1 MCPSSTLTTTLSEV
15 AFHSMSGH
23 IILCG
28 DDALA
33 TRIIEELNAT
43 GMRVVTVQSAAALA
57 AAEVADAQAVIC
69 ADDDDELNL
78 EIALL
83 ARQANPNVRVVARLG
98 NGVLREAMAQDN
110 GPGAILDV
118 ADLAASSVVEA
129 CLARTTHTISVAGID
144 FVVSGADAPHDG
156 TLREI
161 YGDLAPVA
169 VIHGENSDTPG
180 EVVACPGRDLRVRQG
195 DWTAMIG
202 TADEL
207 VEQGIKVPRPLSHRK
222 LRRPPVRR
230 FIDAVRL
237 IRDDINPMFYRA
249 LAASFSLWIGST
261 VLLRFAYQHP
271 PGMTWID
278 ALYFTTET
286 IATVGYGDFSF
297 MHQPM
302 WLRIWGI
309 GLMFAGVTT
318 TAILVAF
325 VADVLLSRRFAHSAG
340 RRKVRHL
347 RNHVIV
353 VGLGSF
359 GIRVVSDLTAAGYDV
374 AVIERD
380 DDNRYLTTAA
390 RLDVPVIFGDAT
402 LRQTLESAR
411 IDQARAVAVLTRN
424 DIVNIETAI
433 VLKEML
439 GPRTMP
445 EVNRPDVPIVLRVYD
460 RTLGAAVAQR
470 FGFEN
475 VRSTVELGAPW
486 FIGAALGL
494 QVLGT
499 FSVGHRSFM
508 VGGLYVK
515 LGSELDGMRMG
526 DLSTQTRVI
535 AITRPGAPRRLHPRR
550 DAKLNAGDTAYL
562 VGPYRELL
570 DTLRKGQG
578 AQQPDITDPA
588 TTG

>member
-1 MCPSSTLTTTLSEV
+1 
-15 AFHSMSGH
+15 MSGH
-23 IILCG
+23 IIVCG
-28 DDALA
+28 DDALGM
-33 TRIIEELNAT
+33 RIVDELNNA
-43 GMRVVTVQSAAALA
+43 GARVVTLQSPDGLA
-57 AAEVADAQAVIC
+57 SAGVGTAQAVIC
-69 ADDDDELNL
+69 ADDDDALNL

-83 ARQANPNVRVVARLG
+83 ARQANPDVRVVARLA
-98 NGVLREAMAQDN
+98 NGVLREAMAQHN
-110 GPGAILDV
+110 GAGAILDV

-129 CLARTTHTISVAGID
+129 CLGRTAHTISVAGVD
-144 FVVSGADAPHDG
+144 FVVSGAVAPRDA
-156 TLREI
+156 TLRDMF
-161 YGDLAPVA
+161 GDLAPVA
-169 VIHGENSDTPG
+169 VIHDEESDSPG
-180 EVVACPGRDLRVRQG
+180 EVVACPGRDYRVSAG

-202 TADEL
+202 TAEEL
-207 VEQGIKVPRPLSHRK
+207 AQQGIAIPRPLSQSRA
-222 LRRPPVRR
+222 RRPPLRR
-230 FIDAVRL
+230 VIDAVRL

-249 LAASFSLWIGST
+249 LAVSSSLLLGST

-271 PGMTWID
+271 PGMSWID
-278 ALYFTTET
+278 ALYFSTET

-325 VADVLLSRRFAHSAG
+325 IADLLLSRRLAQSAG

-347 RNHVIV
+347 RHHVIV

-359 GIRVVSDLTAAGYDV
+359 GIRVVGDLTAAGYDV

-380 DDNRYLTTAA
+380 PDNRFLSTAA

-411 IDQARAVAVLTRN
+411 LDEARAIAVLTQD
-424 DIVNIETAI
+424 DIANIETGI
-433 VLKEML
+433 VLDEML
-439 GPRTMP
+439 GPR
-445 EVNRPDVPIVLRVYD
+445 NVPIVLRIYD

-475 VRSTVELGAPW
+475 VLSTVELAAPW

-499 FSVGHRSFM
+499 FSVGQRSFM
-508 VGGLYVK
+508 VGGMYVAP
-515 LGSELDGMRMG
+515 GSELDGMRMFEM
-526 DLSTQTRVI
+526 STQTRVI
-535 AITRPGAPRRLHPRR
+535 AITRADAPIQLHPRR
-550 DAKLNAGDTAYL
+550 DARLSGGDTAYL

-570 DTLRKGQG
+570 DTLRKGKG
-578 AQQPDITDPA
+578 VQPLAVTD
-588 TTG
+588 

>member
-1 MCPSSTLTTTLSEV
+1 M
-15 AFHSMSGH
+15 HGH
-23 IILCG
+23 TIVCG

-33 TRIIEELNAT
+33 MSIVEELNSAGT
-43 GMRVVTVQSAAALA
+43 KVVTLQSPDGLEGAG
-57 AAEVADAQAVIC
+57 VAGARAVIC
-69 ADDDDELNL
+69 ADDDDALNL

-83 ARQANPNVRVVARLG
+83 ARQANPDVRVVARLA
-98 NGVLREAMAQDN
+98 NSVLREAMAQDN
-110 GPGAILDV
+110 GHGAILDV
-118 ADLAASSVVEA
+118 ADLAAASVVEA

-144 FVVSGADAPHDG
+144 FVISGADAPRDA
-156 TLREI
+156 TLRDI
-161 YGDLAPVA
+161 FGDLAPVA
-169 VIHGENSDTPG
+169 VIHDENSDTPG
-180 EVVACPGRDLRVRQG
+180 DVVACPGRDYRVRAG

-202 TADEL
+202 TAEEL
-207 VEQGIKVPRPLSHRK
+207 AAQGVTIPRPLSHTRA
-222 LRRPPVRR
+222 RRPPLRR
-230 FIDAVRL
+230 VIDAVRVV
-237 IRDDINPMFYRA
+237 RDDINPMFYRA
-249 LAASFSLWIGST
+249 LAASMTLLLGST
-261 VLLRFAYQHP
+261 VLLRFAYQRP
-271 PGMTWID
+271 PGMSWID
-278 ALYFTTET
+278 ALYFSTET

-297 MHQPM
+297 VHQPA

-325 VADVLLSRRFAHSAG
+325 IADVLLSRRLARSAA

-347 RNHVIV
+347 RRHIIV

-359 GIRVVSDLTAAGYDV
+359 GIRVVGDLTAAGYDV

-380 DDNRYLTTAA
+380 DDNRYLSTAA

-411 IDQARAVAVLTRN
+411 IDEARAVAVLTQ
-424 DIVNIETAI
+424 DDMVNIETGI

-439 GPRTMP
+439 GPRVLP

-460 RTLGAAVAQR
+460 RILGAAVAQR
-470 FGFEN
+470 FGFDN
-475 VRSTVELGAPW
+475 VLSTVELAAPW

-499 FSVGHRSFM
+499 FSVGQRSFM
-508 VGGLYVK
+508 VGGMYVAP
-515 LGSELDGMRMG
+515 GSELDGMRMF
-526 DLSTQTRVI
+526 DMSTQTRVI
-535 AITRPGAPRRLHPRR
+535 AITRADAPVQLHPRR
-550 DAKLNAGDTAYL
+550 DARLRAGDTAYL

-578 AQQPDITDPA
+578 AQQSDVTDPA
-588 TTG
+588 KTG

>member
-1 MCPSSTLTTTLSEV
+1 
-15 AFHSMSGH
+15 MSGH
-23 IILCG
+23 IIVCG
-28 DDALA
+28 DDALGM
-33 TRIIEELNAT
+33 RIVEELKNA
-43 GMRVVTVQSAAALA
+43 GARVVTLQTPDGLTGAGI
-57 AAEVADAQAVIC
+57 ADAQAVIC
-69 ADDDDELNL
+69 ADDDDALNL

-83 ARQANPNVRVVARLG
+83 ARQANPDVRVVARLA

-118 ADLAASSVVEA
+118 ADVAASSVVEA
-129 CLARTTHTISVAGID
+129 CLSRTTHTIAVAGID
-144 FVVSGADAPHDG
+144 FVVSGADAPRDA
-156 TLREI
+156 TLRDI
-161 YGDLAPVA
+161 FGDLAPVA
-169 VIHGENSDTPG
+169 VIHNEDSEKRG
-180 EVVACPGRDLRVRQG
+180 EVVACPGRDYHVNAG
-195 DWTAMIG
+195 DWTSMIG

-207 VEQGIKVPRPLSHRK
+207 ADRGIAIPRPLSHSRARRPA
-222 LRRPPVRR
+222 LRRV
-230 FIDAVRL
+230 IDAVRL

-249 LAASFSLWIGST
+249 LAASLSLLIGST

-278 ALYFTTET
+278 ALYFSTET

-325 VADVLLSRRFAHSAG
+325 IADVLLSRRMAQSAG

-347 RNHVIV
+347 RHHVIV

-359 GIRVVSDLTAAGYDV
+359 GIRVVSDLIAAGYDV

-380 DDNRYLTTAA
+380 PDNRFLSTAA

-402 LRQTLESAR
+402 LRETLESAR
-411 IDQARAVAVLTRN
+411 LDEARAIAVLTQ
-424 DIVNIETAI
+424 DDMVNIETGI
-433 VLKEML
+433 VLDEML
-439 GPRTMP
+439 GPRTLP
-445 EVNRPDVPIVLRVYD
+445 ELNRPDVPIVLRVYD
-460 RTLGAAVAQR
+460 RTLGAAV

-475 VRSTVELGAPW
+475 VLSTVELAAPW

-499 FSVGHRSFM
+499 FSVGQRSFM
-508 VGGLYVK
+508 VGGMYVK
-515 LGSELDGMRMG
+515 LGSELDGMRMF

-535 AITRPGAPRRLHPRR
+535 AITRPGAAVRLHPRR
-550 DAKLNAGDTAYL
+550 DARLSAGDTAYL

-578 AQQPDITDPA
+578 AQQPDVSTGPA